1 MGRRIVWL
9 IALISVLAACSEDQ
23 DAPGETSSTS
33 STTTTTSTLPEEVPS
48 DPGRLAVVDSAGNII
63 VMEPDGSNLQAV
75 TDRGDD
81 PVLYM
86 QPIWAPD
93 GQRLAWGQRTGTGFG
108 IGIARVGTD
117 ETKTLTTPNLPYYTY
132 WSPDGRHLAAL
143 HNGDS
148 GVQFQIIDVD
158 DETAELL
165 DEDTPFY
172 FSWSPAGDRV
182 VTHAGVSRTQVIT
195 PDGEREDL
203 EPTSGTYLSPQW
215 TPNGV
220 FHVVGNLLMLE
231 DAQGQRTPLADVSG
245 LTMFVSNAQGTH
257 VALQTT
263 GGSDL
268 TASTE
273 DFPAI
278 ASNSVVVVEVE
289 TGDTEIVDDA
299 LALGFFWSPNGRSL
313 LVLTL
318 SGSEVVPTVWT
329 SDGEEQV
336 FSPYVPSRSM
346 LRDAFPFFP
355 QYAQSVSFWAPDSS
369 AFAFAGTLEGES
381 GVWVQALA
389 EEAPRRVSDGTWVA
403 WSPPSP

>member
-1 MGRRIVWL
+1 MGRRIIWL
-9 IALISVLAACSEDQ
+9 IALMSALAACSEAQ
-23 DAPGETSSTS
+23 DTPRETS
-33 STTTTTSTLPEEVPS
+33 STTTTTTTLAAEVPS
-48 DPGRLAVVDSAGNII
+48 DPGRLAVVDASGDIV

-75 TDRGDD
+75 TDRGDN

-86 QPIWAPD
+86 QPVWSPD
-93 GQRLAWGQRTGTGFG
+93 GERLAWGQRTGTGFG
-108 IGIARVGTD
+108 IGIGRAGTD
-117 ETKTLTTPNLPYYTY
+117 ETKTLTTPNLPFYTY

-148 GVQFQIIDVD
+148 GVQFQIVDVE

-165 DEDTPFY
+165 DEDSPFY

-215 TPNGV
+215 TPKGV

-231 DAQGQRTPLADVSG
+231 DDQGQRTPLADVSG

-263 GGSDL
+263 GGSNL

-273 DFPAI
+273 DFPVI
-278 ASNSVVVVEVE
+278 TPDSVFVVEVE
-289 TGDTEIVDDA
+289 TGDIEMVDDA
-299 LALGFFWSPNGRSL
+299 LALGFFWSPDGRSL

-318 SGSEVVPTVWT
+318 TGGEVVPAVWT
-329 SDGEEQV
+329 SGGAEQV
-336 FSPYVPSRSM
+336 FSPYVPNRSM

-369 AFAFAGTLEGES
+369 AFAFAGIVEDES
-381 GVWVQALA
+381 GVFVQALT
-389 EEAPRRVSDGTWVA
+389 EDAPRRVADGTWVA
-403 WSPPSP
+403 WSP